1 MVKWRCSTNKAVK
14 NVKLFKILKLRFLLW
29 RAKYSLPGLLS
40 RYEENKAV
48 SITAAI
54 NAALAI
60 STISIVAWLTDLP
73 LLFPALGPST
83 FILFTAPLSPAGAPR
98 SLILGHWICLVCG
111 FGVWHLMSFLGG
123 APVHYDIDGW
133 PLYCSA
139 ALALA
144 LGSLLMVRLRCPHP
158 PACASALV
166 VALGAVTH
174 WSDLAIMAGV
184 VLWLAYQAFA
194 INRFWGINVPAWS
207 YRDKS

>member
-1 MVKWRCSTNKAVK
+1 M
-14 NVKLFKILKLRFLLW
+14 KLFKILKLRLLTW

-40 RYEENKAV
+40 RYEESKAV

-54 NAALAI
+54 NAAFAI
-60 STISIVAWLTDLP
+60 STISIIAWLTDLP

-98 SLILGHWICLVCG
+98 SLILGHWICLASG
-111 FGVWHLMSFLGG
+111 FGIWHLMSLLNGEPVSLAAGG
-123 APVHYDIDGW
+123 W
-133 PLYCSA
+133 SLYCSA

-184 VLWLAYQAFA
+184 VLWLT
-194 INRFWGINVPAWS
+194 
-207 YRDKS
+207 

>member
-1 MVKWRCSTNKAVK
+1 M
-14 NVKLFKILKLRFLLW
+14 KLFKILKLRFLTW

-40 RYEENKAV
+40 RYEESKAV

-54 NAALAI
+54 NAAFAI
-60 STISIVAWLTDLP
+60 STISIVAWLIDLP

-83 FILFTAPLSPAGAPR
+83 FIMFTAPLSPAGAPR
-98 SLILGHWICLVCG
+98 SLILGHWVCLVCG
-111 FGVWHLMSFLGG
+111 FGVWHLMSLLSGEPVSLAVGG
-123 APVHYDIDGW
+123 W
-133 PLYCSA
+133 SLYCSA

-166 VALGAVTH
+166 VALGAVTQ
-174 WSDLAIMAGV
+174 WSDLVIMAGV

-194 INRFWGINVPAWS
+194 MNRFWGVNVPVWS
-207 YRDKS
+207 YRDRS